1 MFLKKMTWKPLNR
14 RPSIIAAAFIIAII
28 LLIFLTFKAAV
39 VGSIDVG
46 FGQLLRGL
54 FSREDATVNTVI
66 DVRLPRIFIAIL
78 AGAALAVSGTLLQ
91 AVMKNPL
98 TDPGIIG
105 ISSAAALVGTL
116 VTALFPALFFSVPL
130 LSVIGGLGAY
140 FLIYSLAWDGGVQP
154 TRLILVGVALNLTF
168 TGIAEAI
175 SAASGGGMTATQSIV
190 SGNIAQKTWED
201 VRLLAIYAGLTLIVA
216 LATAHICNLLNLD
229 DKTAR
234 GLGVAVDRN
243 RFIVA
248 FIAIILASIS
258 TSVVGIIG
266 FLGLIVPHIARHLV
280 GADHRILLP
289 FSMLLGAFIMLLSDT
304 IGRVI
309 CYPYEISAAVIM
321 AVCGGPFFIILLKMK
336 GKGHGY

>member
-1 MFLKKMTWKPLNR
+1 MFLKKFKFKHLER
-14 RPSIIAAAFIIAII
+14 RPGVIATVFVIVAI
-28 LLIFLTFKAAV
+28 LLIFLTFKSAV
-39 VGSIDVG
+39 VGSIEVG
-46 FGQLLRGL
+46 FGQLIRGL
-54 FSREDATVNTVI
+54 FTRDDATVNTVI

-130 LSVIGGLGAY
+130 LSVIGGLAAY

-175 SAASGGGMTATQSIV
+175 SAASGGGMTGAQSIV
-190 SGNIAQKTWED
+190 SGNIAQKTWDD
-201 VRLLAIYAGLTLIVA
+201 VRMLAIYAGITLVIAVC
-216 LATAHICNLLNLD
+216 TAHVCNLLNLD

-234 GLGVAVDRN
+234 GLGVSVDRN

-248 FIAIILASIS
+248 FVAIILASIS

-280 GADHRILLP
+280 GSDHRVLLP
-289 FSMLLGAFIMLLSDT
+289 FSMLLGAFMMLLSDT
-304 IGRVI
+304 IGRVV
-309 CYPYEISAAVIM
+309 CYPYEISAAIIM
-321 AVCGGPFFIILLKMK
+321 AVCGGPFFIILLKVK